1 MSRVKLHVTLLA
13 APQAAE
19 NTVAMAA
26 RLCYSGAEISELKEK
41 IEAKDQQNFI
51 NRLTEMGHMSPV
63 EHISFT
69 FGVEGVSRALLAQIT
84 RHRIASFSVQ
94 SQRYVDQAK
103 DGFDYVVPPSIEAL
117 GEEAVERYTR
127 QMETIASWYE
137 EWVEALGGGK
147 ESARQD
153 ARFVLPN
160 AAETKMMVTMNA
172 RELIHFFRLRG
183 CNRAQWE
190 IRALAWAMMGLCYA
204 AAPGIFGNCGPACIG
219 DACSEAG
226 MSCGRM
232 KDVKQKHKE
241 LLEFVKNHEGE
252 PDFEERMSEWASKN
266 AQ

>member
-1 MSRVKLHVTLLA
+1 MGRVNLRVKLLA
-13 APQAAE
+13 APQSPE

-26 RLCYSGAEISELKEK
+26 RLCYSGAMIQELKEK
-41 IEAKDQQNFI
+41 IEEKDQKDFI

-94 SQRYVDQAK
+94 SQRYVDQAAG
-103 DGFDYVVPPSIEAL
+103 GFDYVIPPSIEAL
-117 GEEAVERYTR
+117 GEEAVEKYVR
-127 QMETIASWYE
+127 QMETIAAWYE
-137 EWVEALGGGK
+137 EWVNALGGGK

-190 IRALAWAMMGLCYA
+190 IRALAWAMLGLCYS
-204 AAPGIFGNCGPACIG
+204 AAPAIFGHAGPDCING
-219 DACSEAG
+219 ECSEG
-226 MSCGRM
+226 KMSCGRM
-232 KDVKQKHKE
+232 KDVEHKHKQ
-241 LLEFVKNHEGE
+241 LLDFVRKHESE
-252 PDFEERMSEWASKN
+252 PDFEEKMSEWAMLN
-266 AQ
+266 A

>member
-1 MSRVKLHVTLLA
+1 MGRVQLRVTMLA
-13 APQAAE
+13 APLSPE

-26 RLCYSGAEISELKEK
+26 RLCYSGATIHDLKEK
-41 IEAKDQQNFI
+41 IETKDQRAFI
-51 NRLTEMGHMSPV
+51 ERLTNMGHMSPV

-94 SQRYVDQAK
+94 SQRYVDQAAG
-103 DGFDYVVPPSIEAL
+103 GFDFIIPPSIEEL
-117 GEEAVERYTR
+117 GQEAVEKYVR
-127 QMETIASWYE
+127 QMETIAEWYG

-190 IRALAWAMMGLCYA
+190 IRALAWAMMGLCVA
-204 AAPGIFGNCGPACIG
+204 KAPAIFEHAGPDCVEGKCAEG
-219 DACSEAG
+219 A

-232 KDVKQKHKE
+232 ADVRKKHGE
-241 LLEFVKNHEGE
+241 LLEFVRRHGNEQ
-252 PDFEERMSEWASKN
+252 DFEEKMSEWAMQN
-266 AQ
+266 A